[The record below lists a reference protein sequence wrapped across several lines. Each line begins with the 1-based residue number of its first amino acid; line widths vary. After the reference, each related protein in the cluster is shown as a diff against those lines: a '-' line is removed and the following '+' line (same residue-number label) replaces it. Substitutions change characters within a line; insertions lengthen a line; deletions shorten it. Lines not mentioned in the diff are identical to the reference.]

1 MEQSQQSKYKK
12 AFRDIKNGFSE
23 IKVLENLFYLKHL
36 SLEDQVDIDQIYD
49 VYFDQAKKRGVPTNS
64 ETLERLVDEKQ
75 WSKKQESLI
84 TQEQNLIEN
93 FNKQKKALYLKS
105 EITRVNNDIES
116 AQKRLNDLK
125 NTRASFFQR
134 TAESYAEERVN
145 DYYILKCLYK
155 DKKLTIYLN
164 DIDVSEKIRGF
175 KVSVNVSNY
184 AKIPEIRN
192 FVYKQLRKS
201 VKSNSLVIDGRD
213 IGTVV
218 FPDAT
223 FKFFLSA
230 DPKIRAE
237 RRHKQINDKS
247 VKLESI
253 EEEIK
258 SRDNTDSTRKIA
270 PLKKADDAYEIDV
283 TLLTIDQ
290 VFEKI
295 LHKINSK

>member
-1 MEQSQQSKYKK
+1 MNPVII
-12 AFRDIKNGFSE
+12 A
-23 IKVLENLFYLKHL
+23 
-36 SLEDQVDIDQIYD
+36 IDGEASTGRST
-49 VYFDQAKKRGVPTNS
+49 QAKKIA
-64 ETLERLVDEKQ
+64 EKFDYNYRD
-75 WSKKQESLI
+75 SGAYYRAI
-84 TQEQNLIEN
+84 T
-93 FNKQKKALYLKS
+93 LYL
-105 EITRVNNDIES
+105 IQNNINSNENINHS
-116 AQKRLNDLK
+116 
-125 NTRASFFQR
+125 
-134 TAESYAEERVN
+134 
-145 DYYILKCLYK
+145 ILDNIALEQIYK

>member
-1 MEQSQQSKYKK
+1 MNPVII
-12 AFRDIKNGFSE
+12 A
-23 IKVLENLFYLKHL
+23 
-36 SLEDQVDIDQIYD
+36 IDGEASTGKST
-49 VYFDQAKKRGVPTNS
+49 QAKKIA
-64 ETLERLVDEKQ
+64 EKFDYNYRD
-75 WSKKQESLI
+75 SGAYYRAI
-84 TQEQNLIEN
+84 T
-93 FNKQKKALYLKS
+93 LYL
-105 EITRVNNDIES
+105 IQNNINSNENINHS
-116 AQKRLNDLK
+116 
-125 NTRASFFQR
+125 
-134 TAESYAEERVN
+134 
-145 DYYILKCLYK
+145 ILDNIALEQIYK

-283 TLLTIDQ
+283 TFLTIDQ